1 MAVIQISKIQ
11 HRRGLKNNNA
21 GIPQLSAAEIAW
33 AIDTQE
39 LYIGNG
45 SVADG
50 APYVGNT
57 KILTEHDNILE
68 LANSYRFAF
77 NDPSISLSV
86 PRGLQT
92 KLDEYVSIFDF
103 GAVPDGSTDSTTFF
117 ENAFNQLF
125 RNADP
130 KFKKTLFIPNG
141 SYLFSDNL
149 RIPSNARIKGESIE
163 YRRFQYTINFRRR
176 HRSSAVSRHRQTTE
190 YRNIKF
196 NNQTR
201 FGSTR
206 YHRVKRQH
214 L

>member
-68 LANSYRFAF
+68 LANSYRFALTE
-77 NDPSISLSV
+77 PSISLSV
-86 PRGLQT
+86 PRSLQS

-103 GAVPDGSTDSTTFF
+103 GAIPDGSTD
-117 ENAFNQLF
+117 
-125 RNADP
+125 
-130 KFKKTLFIPNG
+130 
-141 SYLFSDNL
+141 
-149 RIPSNARIKGESIE
+149 
-163 YRRFQYTINFRRR
+163 
-176 HRSSAVSRHRQTTE
+176 
-190 YRNIKF
+190 
-196 NNQTR
+196 
-201 FGSTR
+201 
-206 YHRVKRQH
+206 
-214 L
+214 